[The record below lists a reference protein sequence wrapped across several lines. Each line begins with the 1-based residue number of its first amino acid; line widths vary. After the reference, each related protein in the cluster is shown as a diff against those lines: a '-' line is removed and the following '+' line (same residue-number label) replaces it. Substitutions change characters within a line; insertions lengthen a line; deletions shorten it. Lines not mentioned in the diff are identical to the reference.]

1 MSNKIKQL
9 LTRRFDPPF
18 AAALESLR
26 RNFSP
31 TEKAV
36 FFLLAALLIFAAGNL
51 VREANALFLVEV
63 PARGGALTE
72 GIVGSPRFVNPL
84 LAFSDADRDLS
95 ALIYSGLLR
104 ATPEGKLI
112 PDLAKEFSVSENGLV
127 YSFTLRE
134 DAVFHDG
141 APVTADDVLF
151 TIQKA
156 QDPGIKSPKRANW
169 EGVTAEKKGE
179 RAVTLT
185 LKQPYAPFL
194 ENATLGILPKR
205 LWTEANTDQF
215 PFSPRMIDA
224 VGSGPYRI
232 ERIKRNSS
240 GIPVAYELAPFRAY
254 ALGIPLISRL
264 IFRFYQNEADLL
276 AALRRGEVESAN
288 TIAPEAAEELRAR
301 GRRVEQTPLPRV
313 FGVFFNQNQ
322 ATLLAE
328 KPVRQALSLA
338 TDKESLVKE
347 VLHGYGIP
355 IDSPAP
361 PLLFDERNEQKATA
375 EEEKPDEWLTRAD
388 ALLKNAKWNINEST
402 GIREKKR
409 GKEIQKLSF
418 SLATANAPELQRTAE
433 TLTKAWKEIG
443 AEVDVKIFET
453 GDLNQNVIRPRKY
466 DALLFGEIIG
476 RDLDLFAFWHSSQR
490 NDPGLNIA
498 LYTNSKVDKL
508 LEEGRR
514 IAEAEERL
522 QTYEKAAEA
531 ITADVPAIF
540 LYAPDFIYILPEK
553 IKGLRLKRLTIPS
566 ERFLNIHEWYTETE
580 KIWRFL
586 VRPSGEM
593 KSKPSTLTTGRL
605 PAEASAQAG

>member
-1 MSNKIKQL
+1 MCFEFVSYFELRALCFIILSVLHNIKKL
-9 LTRRFDPPF
+9 LTRRFDLPF
-18 AAALESLR
+18 AVSLENLR
-26 RNFSP
+26 KKFSP
-31 TEKAV
+31 AEKAA
-36 FFLLAALLIFAAGNL
+36 FFLLSALLVFAAGNL
-51 VREANALFLVEV
+51 ARHANALFLIEV
-63 PARGGALTE
+63 PARGGTLTE

-95 ALIYSGLLR
+95 ALLYSGLLR
-104 ATPEGKLI
+104 ATSEGELI

-141 APVTADDVLF
+141 APLTADDVLF

-169 EGVTAEKKGE
+169 EGVTAEKADE
-179 RAVTLT
+179 RTVTLT

-205 LWTEANTDQF
+205 LWTEANTEQF
-215 PFSPRMIDA
+215 PFSPRMLDA

-240 GIPVAYELAPFRAY
+240 GIPVAYELAPFRLY
-254 ALGIPLISRL
+254 ALGVPFISRL
-264 IFRFYQNEADLL
+264 VFRFYQNETEML
-276 AALRRGEVESAN
+276 AALRRGDIESAN
-288 TIAPEAAEELRAR
+288 TIAPEAAEELRAG
-301 GRRVEQTPLPRV
+301 GRRVEETPLPRV

-322 ATLLAE
+322 AQLLAE
-328 KPVRQALSLA
+328 RPVRQALSLA
-338 TDKESLVKE
+338 TDKQSLVKE
-347 VLHGYGIP
+347 ILHGYGVS
-355 IDSPAP
+355 IDSPVP
-361 PLLFDERNEQKATA
+361 PLLFGEENKNPDEEGEGRDER
-375 EEEKPDEWLTRAD
+375 LSRAD
-388 ALLKNAKWNINEST
+388 ALLKNAKWTINEST
-402 GIREKKR
+402 GIREKKK
-409 GKEIQKLSF
+409 GKETQMLSF
-418 SLATANAPELQRTAE
+418 SLATANAPELLKSAE
-433 TLTKAWKEIG
+433 ELKKMWEEIG
-443 AEVDVKIFET
+443 VAVDVKIFET

-514 IAEAEERL
+514 IAEPTERMEA
-522 QTYEKAAEA
+522 YKKASEA
-531 ITADVPAIF
+531 ITADIPAIF
-540 LYAPDFIYILPEK
+540 LYAPDFIYVLPEK
-553 IKGLRLKRLTIPS
+553 IKGLQLERLTIPS
-566 ERFLNIHEWYTETE
+566 ERFLHIHEWYTETE

-586 VRPSGEM
+586 V
-593 KSKPSTLTTGRL
+593 
-605 PAEASAQAG
+605 PADIS